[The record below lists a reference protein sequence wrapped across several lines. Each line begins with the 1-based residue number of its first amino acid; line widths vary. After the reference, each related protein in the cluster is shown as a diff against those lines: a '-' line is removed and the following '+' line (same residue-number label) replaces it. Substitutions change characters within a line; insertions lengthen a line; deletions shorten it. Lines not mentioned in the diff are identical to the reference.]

1 MPDAQ
6 TEHPTSERAKTAK
19 DTFNMLKDVKAGE
32 KWVIGIG
39 VLTLLVNIAIGAI
52 YYGQLVE
59 MRKSTDAATAESQVS
74 NNTLRELK
82 TGAGTQDTHRLAE
95 QAVKQSSDTNTILS
109 TAGAQAAA
117 MKLLADRA
125 SAQAQSS
132 AQQAAAAQLSA
143 DAANKLAEHSNKL
156 AEEAQLAIQNALAS
170 DRPWIAVHMAISE
183 FDKKKPATVTITA
196 TNSGRRPAKLTTF
209 SANGSYFAIFP
220 EAPTFTNEHSA
231 SAGMLVPGDSSTIQF
246 LLPAEQVKELLASA
260 AAGPQGQYFIY
271 ANVEYTD
278 LMTGAQ
284 HISRANWAYNPS
296 TETTPAGFSLA
307 HIYNEAK

>member
-1 MPDAQ
+1 MSANQ
-6 TEHPTSERAKTAK
+6 SEHAEQVKTAK
-19 DTFNMLKDVKAGE
+19 DTFNLLKDVKTGE

-39 VLTLLVNIAIGAI
+39 ILTLVVNIAIGAI

-59 MRKSTDAATAESQVS
+59 MRKSTDAATEESQVS

-82 TGAGTQDTHRLAE
+82 TGSGAQDTHRLAE
-95 QAVKQSSDTNTILS
+95 QAVQQSSATNTILS
-109 TAGAQAAA
+109 SAGAQAAA

-125 SAQAQSS
+125 SAQALSA

-156 AEEAQLAIQNALAS
+156 AEAAQQSIQNALAS
-170 DRPWIAVHMAISE
+170 DRPWVAIHMAVSE
-183 FDKKKPATVTITA
+183 FDKKRPATITITA

-209 SANGSYFAIFP
+209 TANSGYYTVFP
-220 EAPTFTNEHSA
+220 EAPAFTNEHAA

-246 LLPAEQVKELLASA
+246 LLSTEQVKELLASSII
-260 AAGPQGQYFIY
+260 GPQGQYFIY

-278 LMTGAQ
+278 LMTGTQ
-284 HISRANWAYNPS
+284 HLSRANWTYAPG

-307 HIYNEAK
+307 HVYNDAK